1 MCMGRHFFLL
11 AQRQMYDNQI
21 DAAMKT
27 AIRCKDFEDVLDPVD
42 LHSLI
47 ALIACHNKFFNICSQ
62 APACLH
68 ACTPARLH
76 ACTPARAPMYATDGR
91 RSSSWSRRR
100 TVCRLTSARHMP
112 TSLCRSS
119 PSTAAHTHD
128 GRRWLQLGPWQ
139 TEFSPLAAD
148 NL

>member
-76 ACTPARAPMYATDGR
+76 TCTRTNVSHGWQAFIKLESPQDGLSADKREAYAN
-91 RSSSWSRRR
+91 
-100 TVCRLTSARHMP
+100 LA
-112 TSLCRSS
+112 
-119 PSTAAHTHD
+119 
-128 GRRWLQLGPWQ
+128 LQIFTKYGCPR
-139 TEFSPLAAD
+139 P
-148 NL
+148 